1 MRHVGDEERAD
12 RVSAARRLWNPPRQ
26 FADRP
31 TDRRV
36 TFLELFFDLVFVVVI
51 AQLADRLAVHPTWP
65 GVGWFVF
72 LFYAVWASWING
84 TLYYDLHG
92 TNDVSVRVFT
102 FLQMLAV
109 AVMAVFVADV
119 PGDGAAGFALGYAA
133 NTLVLV
139 VLWFRTGVH
148 DPQHR
153 AASVPYSAAYLV
165 AAVLFAASAAVD
177 APLIYWL
184 WGLAML
190 VEVTGQIHAYGVW
203 TPPTDQG
210 GAVFAAT
217 PSLIERL
224 GLFVIIVLGEVIVGA
239 VNGMAALDPV
249 TADGVVIGV
258 LGVLVAIGLW
268 WIYFDLVSNH
278 APAPRRTQL
287 WLYLHLPL
295 VIAMGAVGAGLLNA
309 VQGSTHPLPAN
320 VRRLLVGALG
330 VAVGSVA
337 ALTGTLEIRR
347 SYPALYRTATA
358 TLVGSAVVI
367 TGVGLTD
374 WGAKGTLAVM
384 VALLGLPIA
393 TGIAG
398 WLKRTGGADISL
410 HP

>member
-1 MRHVGDEERAD
+1 MLGMCGGID
-12 RVSAARRLWNPPRQ
+12 RPSAARLLWSPPAR

-51 AQLADRLAVHPTWP
+51 AQLAQRLAQHPSWA

-72 LFYAVWASWING
+72 IFYAVWSSWLNG

-109 AVMAVFVADV
+109 AVMAVFVGNV
-119 PGDGAAGFALGYAA
+119 PGDGASGFALGFAA

-139 VLWFRTGVH
+139 VLWFRTGLH
-148 DPQHR
+148 DPHHR
-153 AASVPYSAAYLV
+153 TASVPYSAAYLV
-165 AAVLFAASAAVD
+165 AAALFATSAAVD
-177 APLIYWL
+177 APLIYWM
-184 WGLAML
+184 WGIAML
-190 VEVTGQIHAYGVW
+190 VEVVGQVYAYRVW

-210 GAVFAAT
+210 GALFAAT

-239 VNGMAALDPV
+239 VNGMAKLEPI
-249 TADGVVIGV
+249 TADGIAIGL
-258 LGVLVAIGLW
+258 LGVLVGIGLW
-268 WIYFDLVSNH
+268 WMYFDLVSNH
-278 APAPRRTQL
+278 EPTPSRTQL

-295 VIAMGAVGAGLLNA
+295 VIAMAAVGAGLLNTVEHSMA
-309 VQGSTHPLPAN
+309 PLPTN
-320 VRRLLVGALG
+320 VRWLLVGSLAL
-330 VAVGSVA
+330 AVVSVA
-337 ALTGTLEIRR
+337 ALTRSLSVRR

-358 TLVGSAVVI
+358 TLIGSAVLIVA
-367 TGVGLTD
+367 VGFTD
-374 WGAKGTLAVM
+374 WGAKATLAMM
-384 VALLGLPIA
+384 VLSLALPIA
-393 TGIAG
+393 MGLAV
-398 WLKRTGGADISL
+398 WLKRTGGADITL

>member
-1 MRHVGDEERAD
+1 
-12 RVSAARRLWNPPRQ
+12 
-26 FADRP
+26 
-31 TDRRV
+31 V

-51 AQLADRLAVHPTWP
+51 AQLADRLATHPTWP
-65 GVGWFVF
+65 GVGWFAF
-72 LFYAVWASWING
+72 LFYAVWSSWING

-133 NTLVLV
+133 NTFVLV
-139 VLWFRTGVH
+139 VLWFRTGLH

-153 AASVPYSAAYLV
+153 TASVPYSAAYLV
-165 AAVLFAASAAVD
+165 AAILFAASAAVD
-177 APLIYWL
+177 GPALFWM

-190 VEVTGQIHAYGVW
+190 VEVAGQVYAYRVW

-239 VNGMAALDPV
+239 VNGMANLHPV
-249 TADGVVIGV
+249 TADGIAIGL
-258 LGVLVAIGLW
+258 LGVLVGIGLW
-268 WIYFDLVSNH
+268 WVYFDFVSNH
-278 APAPRRTQL
+278 EPIPSRTQL

-295 VIAMGAVGAGLLNA
+295 VVGMGAVGAGLLNT
-309 VQGSTHPLPAN
+309 VEHSMVPLPAD
-320 VRRLLVGALG
+320 VRWLLVGSLA
-330 VAVGSVA
+330 VAVASVG
-337 ALTGTLEIRR
+337 ALTRCLSVRLG
-347 SYPALYRTATA
+347 YPALYRTATA
-358 TLVGSAVVI
+358 TLLGSAVLIVV
-367 TGVGLTD
+367 VGFTD
-374 WGAKGTLAVM
+374 WGAEATLIAM
-384 VALLGLPIA
+384 VLVLGFPIA
-393 TGIAG
+393 AGIAV
-398 WLKRTGGADISL
+398 WLKRTGGADITL